1 MVASEGADG
10 DDRGQDRDSD
20 RGWRDVRPMV
30 LGVVWRDDR
39 MDASGSRDRGGVG
52 GRELLVSRLGPFEGD
67 DSGVF
72 YRPPGG
78 GVEFGET
85 TAEAVVREYEEELDA
100 TVTVQRFA
108 GVVENRFE
116 FVGER
121 NHELCFVYEVAF
133 ADDER
138 YAAASMH
145 GVEHDSDV
153 TYDTEWATLDDL
165 DAREEPLYPEGI
177 REVLEADRSVV
188 APADD

>member
-1 MVASEGADG
+1 MTKPDANDG
-10 DDRGQDRDSD
+10 DGDHA

-30 LGVVWRDDR
+30 LGIVWRD
-39 MDASGSRDRGGVG
+39 GSSTGGGDGVAPSAG
-52 GRELLVSRLGPFEGD
+52 GTGPRELLVSRLGPFEGD

-78 GVEFGET
+78 GVAFGEP
-85 TAEAVVREYEEELDA
+85 TAAAVVREYAEELDA
-100 TVTVQRFA
+100 AVTVKAFA

-116 FVGER
+116 FRGER

-138 YAAASMH
+138 YATTSMH

-153 TYDTEWATLDDL
+153 TYRTEWATLDDL
-165 DAREEPLYPEGI
+165 EARAEPVYPGGL
-177 REVLEADRSVV
+177 RELLETEQRRVV
-188 APADD
+188 PPAP

>member
-1 MVASEGADG
+1 MGASERADG
-10 DDRGQDRDSD
+10 DDRGRDGDGDRD
-20 RGWRDVRPMV
+20 WRDVRPMV
-30 LGVVWRDDR
+30 LGIVWRDDR
-39 MDASGSRDRGGVG
+39 MDASPNRDRGSVG
-52 GRELLVSRLGPFEGD
+52 ARELLVSRLGPFDGD
-67 DSGVF
+67 DSGLF

-100 TVTVQRFA
+100 TVTVQGFA

-116 FVGER
+116 FLGER
-121 NHELCFVYEVAF
+121 DHELCFVYEIAF

-138 YAAASMH
+138 YATKSMH

-165 DAREEPLYPEGI
+165 DARDEPLYPRGL
-177 REVLEADRSVV
+177 REVLETDRSIVV
-188 APADD
+188 PSE

>member
-1 MVASEGADG
+1 MESTG
-10 DDRGQDRDSD
+10 DFDRD
-20 RGWRDVRPMV
+20 WRDVRPMV
-30 LGVVWRDDR
+30 LGIVWRHEPTDPS
-39 MDASGSRDRGGVG
+39 AGRDRDGDGA
-52 GRELLVSRLGPFEGD
+52 RELLVSRLGPFDGD

-78 GVEFGET
+78 GVAFGET

-100 TVTVQRFA
+100 TVTVERFA

-121 NHELCFVYEVAF
+121 NHELCFVYEIAF

-138 YAAASMH
+138 YATKSMH

-165 DAREEPLYPEGI
+165 DARDEPLYPVGL
-177 REVLEADRSVV
+177 RDVLETERSRVV
-188 APADD
+188 PDA